1 MASTY
6 AVTRLLATVKHLH
19 PVLKSIQNITLFD
32 RILACIMREKRTR
45 GTFSISKR
53 DTSNRTQLA
62 NGTEFVTNDKAILSE
77 CVSFS
82 ENLFAS
88 KKQDCKNSVF
98 VQSENDTILSS
109 QEQSMCEDPQT
120 ERECL
125 SSSYQRKIRSY
136 IILNIGAQ

>member
-62 NGTEFVTNDKAILSE
+62 NGTEFVTNDIQTRLS
-77 CVSFS
+77 CLNVFPF
-82 ENLFAS
+82 L
-88 KKQDCKNSVF
+88 KIYLLPKNKSLKM
-98 VQSENDTILSS
+98 TLS
-109 QEQSMCEDPQT
+109 
-120 ERECL
+120 
-125 SSSYQRKIRSY
+125 
-136 IILNIGAQ
+136 